1 MGNTRRPV
9 RAGPA
14 RKAEDTP
21 EEVGQKRVTDWV
33 LKFRHVGGS
42 APCRCAKRRGYRLAS
57 TAIPGHWISRSSAV
71 INVAS
76 QTCAVAAI
84 KRSAASQWSSTSSSL
99 AIATS

>member
-42 APCRCAKRRGYRLAS
+42 APC
-57 TAIPGHWISRSSAV
+57 
-71 INVAS
+71 
-76 QTCAVAAI
+76 
-84 KRSAASQWSSTSSSL
+84 
-99 AIATS
+99 